1 MKTQKTYITFLLF
14 LLVGTSLAQVAV
26 GIKVN
31 NPLLY
36 GSSPGGFESNSGLEI
51 SRSGNWGIINA
62 GVFVRISLKKHLA
75 LHTELLYKNEGA
87 GYHYSSLQSSYYS
100 GRFTYTYID
109 MPVLL
114 QLEGKR
120 LFRGF
125 FQIGLSPKFLLTAT
139 HSADNLFFDRTTNIY
154 SKFNKVVLAAHI
166 GGGVMWDLDRV
177 VLMGDVRISP
187 NLTPIAGR
195 VYDVNFSKAR
205 SLSVT
210 MMSFSIA
217 YKLTKN

>member
-1 MKTQKTYITFLLF
+1 
-14 LLVGTSLAQVAV
+14 
-26 GIKVN
+26 
-31 NPLLY
+31 
-36 GSSPGGFESNSGLEI
+36 
-51 SRSGNWGIINA
+51 
-62 GVFVRISLKKHLA
+62 
-75 LHTELLYKNEGA
+75 
-87 GYHYSSLQSSYYS
+87 
-100 GRFTYTYID
+100 

-139 HSADNLFFDRTTNIY
+139 HSADNLFFDRTTDVY

-166 GGGVMWDLDRV
+166 GGGWNLDRV

-195 VYDVNFSKAR
+195 VYDVNFNKAR

-210 MMSFSIA
+210 MLSFSIA

>member
-26 GIKVN
+26 GIKIN
-31 NPLLY
+31 NPLFY
-36 GSSPGGFESNSGLEI
+36 GSNAGAFESNSGLEI

-62 GVFVRISLKKHLA
+62 GAFVRIPLKKHLA

-100 GRFTYTYID
+100 GHFTYTYID

-120 LFRGF
+120 MFRGF

-139 HSADNLFFDRTTNIY
+139 HSAEQSR
-154 SKFNKVVLAAHI
+154 H
-166 GGGVMWDLDRV
+166 
-177 VLMGDVRISP
+177 
-187 NLTPIAGR
+187 
-195 VYDVNFSKAR
+195 AR
-205 SLSVT
+205 
-210 MMSFSIA
+210 
-217 YKLTKN
+217 

>member
-36 GSSPGGFESNSGLEI
+36 GS
-51 SRSGNWGIINA
+51 NA
-62 GVFVRISLKKHLA
+62 GAF
-75 LHTELLYKNEGA
+75 
-87 GYHYSSLQSSYYS
+87 
-100 GRFTYTYID
+100 
-109 MPVLL
+109 
-114 QLEGKR
+114 
-120 LFRGF
+120 
-125 FQIGLSPKFLLTAT
+125 
-139 HSADNLFFDRTTNIY
+139 
-154 SKFNKVVLAAHI
+154 
-166 GGGVMWDLDRV
+166 
-177 VLMGDVRISP
+177 VRISP

-210 MMSFSIA
+210 MLSFSIA